1 MNKDLSMGIILVI
14 LVVLLILGGLPT
26 WRHSKDWGYAPVGG
40 LGVLLLVL
48 VILMVV
54 NVVPR
59 GF

>member
-1 MNKDLSMGIILVI
+1 MGIILVI

>member
-1 MNKDLSMGIILVI
+1 MGIILVI
-14 LVVLLILGGLPT
+14 LVVLLMLGGLPT

-40 LGVLLLVL
+40 LGTLLLL
-48 VILMVV
+48 LIILMVL